1 MEQKANHMNLKGMPM
16 TILRDSLF
24 IYLIDKTNYSI
35 PCVRELETDE
45 SYSGKNHR
53 IDYLLL
59 RQNND
64 FPILHRNF
72 WNFSNCIIHTI
83 IIRCD
88 FQYYKG
94 KGHYCIMSQV
104 TDCITYC

>member
-72 WNFSNCIIHTI
+72 WNFATSSITKVKDTTVLCPRLLIVLLIVNFKINAHT
-83 IIRCD
+83 C
-88 FQYYKG
+88 Q
-94 KGHYCIMSQV
+94 
-104 TDCITYC
+104 